1 MKTLWNI
8 LAIMSLV
15 NIIALAGLIGW
26 LKSSDRLNQDRLV
39 ALRQVFV
46 KTVAEE
52 AQEKAELE
60 ARMKAADEDRQKA
73 EKAAEPPITA
83 SEKIAEQQ
91 FRDEQ
96 RTQLVQRQQQ
106 ELENL
111 RSSLMSQLAK
121 LEEREKKLE
130 SDKRAFDADR
140 KRIAALDQD
149 KQFKLALSTLEG
161 QKPKDAKNV
170 LKAIIDQQKQPEQ
183 AVNYLAKMEETKR
196 AKVMAEFVKEDAA
209 LAADLLERLRTRGI
223 VLPPNSPQVT
233 ANDAN
238 PPGSA
243 TKP

>member
-1 MKTLWNI
+1 MKTLWNL

-15 NIIALAGLIGW
+15 NILAIAGLIGW

-52 AQEKAELE
+52 VQEKSELD
-60 ARMKAADEDRQKA
+60 AKLKAAEEERKEA
-73 EKAAEPPITA
+73 ERAAEPPVTA

-96 RTQLVQRQQQ
+96 RAQLVQRQQQ

-130 SDKRAFDADR
+130 AEKKSFDADR

-149 KQFKLALSTLEG
+149 KQFKLALATLEG
-161 QKPKDAKNV
+161 QKPKDAKSV

-183 AVNYLAKMEETKR
+183 AVNYLSKMEEGKR
-196 AKVMAEFVKEDAA
+196 AKVVAEFVKDDAA

-223 VLPPNSPQVT
+223 VVPPIPPQVT

-238 PPGSA
+238 PSGTP